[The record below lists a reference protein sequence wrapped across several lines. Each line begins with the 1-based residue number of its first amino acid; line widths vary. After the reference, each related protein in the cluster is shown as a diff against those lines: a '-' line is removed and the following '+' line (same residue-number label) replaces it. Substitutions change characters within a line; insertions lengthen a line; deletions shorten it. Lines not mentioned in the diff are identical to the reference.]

1 MRSTK
6 AVCLALAALN
16 LVVFAVPSLR
26 GGGDELKARVA
37 ISARRAEAAQARG
50 APVPFRLEGE
60 LPEPAALPA
69 LESAPAPAAPPEAP
83 IDSDSYAYLGTM
95 TSPEGTIEYFFK
107 NKATGLVRSTGRRDD
122 PIRVLESAEKEFL
135 IEIDGTKY
143 RVAR

>member
-1 MRSTK
+1 MRSSK
-6 AVCLALAALN
+6 VVCLALAALD
-16 LVVFAVPSLR
+16 LLAFAVPSLR

-60 LPEPAALPA
+60 LPEQAAV
-69 LESAPAPAAPPEAP
+69 PAPESGPASAAPPEAP
-83 IDSDSYAYLGTM
+83 MDSDSYAYLGTM

-107 NKATGLVRSTGRRDD
+107 NRATGLVRSTGRKDG
-122 PIRVLESAEKEFL
+122 PIRVLESTDKEFL